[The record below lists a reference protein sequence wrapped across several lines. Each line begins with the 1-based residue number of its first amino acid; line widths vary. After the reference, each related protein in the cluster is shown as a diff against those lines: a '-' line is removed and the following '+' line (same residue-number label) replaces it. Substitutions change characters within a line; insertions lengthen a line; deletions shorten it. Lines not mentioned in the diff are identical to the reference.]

1 MSSAAQSGTAGLH
14 FRRRRGFRWDYATFG
29 GTTVP
34 LSAPSEESVGTVGSG
49 SVEDGVG
56 GLVPPSVL
64 SAPDSSETGSQTP
77 TSMTGVGVS
86 LSAHQQPSVQTTS
99 PAVPDSDLLVADA
112 IDSLPGPLGA
122 ENSDED
128 EEPRCPL
135 TLEITANKVARW
147 ISIIVLGSL
156 GGWSLFPSEDR
167 IPTSMRWVLCVAFLV
182 NSVVCMASLD
192 TLYPPAVSWYFRK
205 SLNRSRLLKGGGS
218 TAGADPDPILVK
230 LRGYEIVNAGLV
242 LVYLAFK
249 YWKREDNTALAWV
262 DIAHGLVA
270 GAVLYQVNQIQW
282 PTGWKRFNRWMFKK
296 NFAKLAINILSVIYG
311 LSTWWWTYL
320 RIIGV
325 IKVIRQRRDPSVRPQ
340 FLILMAGMVLEATA
354 ILLFVFSA
362 VVWRFIEKLG
372 DNGVLVRLGREVGV
386 RRRLGE
392 LDEIWYSHFV
402 PMVAVAYGWVVVM
415 MAGFWDGVP
424 MGFVIPCSQGGWVVC
439 EKLARY
445 V

>member
-34 LSAPSEESVGTVGSG
+34 LSAPSEAAESVGTVGSG

-56 GLVPPSVL
+56 GFVPPSVM
-64 SAPDSSETGSQTP
+64 STPAISETRSPTP
-77 TSMTGVGVS
+77 SSVDSVGVS
-86 LSAHQQPSVQTTS
+86 PSAHQLSQQTTS
-99 PAVPDSDLLVADA
+99 PVSPESDLSVADA

-122 ENSDED
+122 GSSDED
-128 EEPRCPL
+128 EEPRYPL
-135 TLEITANKVARW
+135 TLAITANKVARW

-167 IPTSMRWVLCVAFLV
+167 IPTSMGWVLCVAFLV

-311 LSTWWWTYL
+311 LSTL
-320 RIIGV
+320 
-325 IKVIRQRRDPSVRPQ
+325 
-340 FLILMAGMVLEATA
+340 
-354 ILLFVFSA
+354 
-362 VVWRFIEKLG
+362 
-372 DNGVLVRLGREVGV
+372 
-386 RRRLGE
+386 
-392 LDEIWYSHFV
+392 
-402 PMVAVAYGWVVVM
+402 
-415 MAGFWDGVP
+415 
-424 MGFVIPCSQGGWVVC
+424 
-439 EKLARY
+439 
-445 V
+445 